1 MILSDLNHTERLEK
15 EHPLF
20 KQLFDYIR
28 ANDLLNAP
36 LGRIELDGDRLFINN
51 CETQG
56 NPAEKQRLEAHRV
69 YADVHV
75 LLEGEETLGW
85 SNTDDLREEDAPY
98 NAEDDIVFSESVR
111 KHSSPCVQASASWSI
126 LKTLTPRS
134 SATGAFAN
142 SWQRSDWHKP
152 AAFF

>member
-51 CETQG
+51 C
-56 NPAEKQRLEAHRV
+56 
-69 YADVHV
+69 
-75 LLEGEETLGW
+75 
-85 SNTDDLREEDAPY
+85 
-98 NAEDDIVFSESVR
+98 
-111 KHSSPCVQASASWSI
+111 
-126 LKTLTPRS
+126 
-134 SATGAFAN
+134 
-142 SWQRSDWHKP
+142 
-152 AAFF
+152 

>member
-1 MILSDLNHTERLEK
+1 MKTTRLKVSVSATTGSSRLLVSVPE
-15 EHPLF
+15 

-98 NAEDDIVFSESVR
+98 NAEDDIVFFRERPQTFVTMRPGQCLVVYPEDAHAPLIGNGRIR
-111 KHSSPCVQASASWSI
+111 KLVA
-126 LKTLTPRS
+126 
-134 SATGAFAN
+134 
-142 SWQRSDWHKP
+142 
-152 AAFF
+152 

>member
-28 ANDLLNAP
+28 ANDLFNAP

-56 NPAEKQRLEAHRV
+56 NPAEKLRLEAHRV

-98 NAEDDIVFSESVR
+98 NAEDDIVFFRERPQTFVTMRPGQCLVVYPEDAHAPLIGNGRIRKLVAKVR
-111 KHSSPCVQASASWSI
+111 LA
-126 LKTLTPRS
+126 
-134 SATGAFAN
+134 
-142 SWQRSDWHKP
+142 
-152 AAFF
+152 